1 MIVELQCG
9 DRIAIPEGCKAIVNG
24 NEVVVEKEEKE
35 EVQEFKDGDILVTAT
50 RESRHN
56 AFIYKGTDKY
66 GFHSYYV
73 GIDLCSQLFI
83 CEHSSNRWN
92 NANLDYDTEEE
103 KQLLFDKMKEQ
114 GLRWNA
120 EKKKV
125 EKIRWRADVG
135 EKYYFIDS
143 SLDVLH
149 IEECW
154 RNLCNEHYSAYN
166 YFRTK
171 EQAEEAAKRVKETL
185 RKYYE
190 EIGE

>member
-1 MIVELQCG
+1 MKVELQCG
-9 DRIAIPEGCKAIVNG
+9 DSIAIPAGCKATIKG
-24 NEVVVEKEEKE
+24 GSVVFEKEEKE
-35 EVQEFKDGDILVTAT
+35 FKRGDVIVSKKNEILLVDVHCFENRILRSFVHIQQDGTLFNSSYSLWNELHTWRLAT
-50 RESRHN
+50 E
-56 AFIYKGTDKY
+56 K
-66 GFHSYYV
+66 
-73 GIDLCSQLFI
+73 
-83 CEHSSNRWN
+83 
-92 NANLDYDTEEE
+92 E
-103 KQLLFDKMKEQ
+103 KQELFDKMKEQ

-120 EKKKV
+120 EEKKV

-149 IEECW
+149 IEEYW

-171 EQAEEAAKRVKETL
+171 EQAEEAAKCVKETL